1 MMDYYF
7 NVDIRSTWNIIKK
20 KSGFIKCVTFSNRFN
35 QLFNP
40 KKEEEDNIKY

>member
-1 MMDYYF
+1 MLILDQLE
-7 NVDIRSTWNIIKK
+7 ISLKK